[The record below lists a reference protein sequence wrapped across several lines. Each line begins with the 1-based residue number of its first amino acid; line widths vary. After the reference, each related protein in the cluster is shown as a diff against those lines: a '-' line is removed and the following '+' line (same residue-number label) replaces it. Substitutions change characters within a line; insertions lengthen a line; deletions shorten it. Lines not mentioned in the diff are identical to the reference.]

1 MALELKRLVE
11 KVEHM
16 DITLLAGGKGIRNLV
31 SWVHMVETIEAS
43 SFLEGGEIAC
53 ITGIGLSKKTNLLEL
68 IEHICEK
75 KAAAVIV
82 NTGPF
87 IEVVSSDVIDFC
99 NAHDFPVYAVPWKIH
114 LAEIMRI
121 FCFSITKD
129 DQRSFETAAA
139 FKNAIFFPK
148 QEELY
153 AVALSQNNFRV
164 SWKYTVAVLKL
175 KTSQNVDMRLEKLK
189 CNMENCLKRNYD
201 NFAIFIHES
210 ELIAVLANYD
220 MDRLKEFINEMERE
234 AKLHLIKGETVSLG
248 VGRQTKSIRCLYKS
262 YGQAKDI
269 QKLQMKHK
277 INSSMLYYS
286 DLGIYRILMGIED
299 KEIISE
305 YYNHT
310 LRPLIEYDNAN
321 DSDLTKV
328 LRCYLENDGSVK
340 KTSDEM
346 YVHRNTINYK
356 LGKIGDL
363 LQMDLSSLNTRLELL
378 LAFKLSDML

>member
-16 DITLLAGGKGIRNLV
+16 DITLLAGEKGIRNLV
-31 SWVHMVETIEAS
+31 GWVHMVETIEAS

-68 IEHICEK
+68 IEHIYEK

-87 IEVVSSDVIDFC
+87 IEAVSSDVIDFC

-129 DQRSFETAAA
+129 EQRSFETAAA

-164 SWKYTVAVLKL
+164 NWKYTVSVLKL
-175 KTSQNVDMRLEKLK
+175 KTSQNVDMR
-189 CNMENCLKRNYD
+189 
-201 NFAIFIHES
+201 H
-210 ELIAVLANYD
+210 
-220 MDRLKEFINEMERE
+220 
-234 AKLHLIKGETVSLG
+234 
-248 VGRQTKSIRCLYKS
+248 
-262 YGQAKDI
+262 
-269 QKLQMKHK
+269 
-277 INSSMLYYS
+277 SSMLYYS
-286 DLGIYRILMGIED
+286 DLGIYRILMGVED

-305 YYNHT
+305 YYNYT
-310 LRPLIEYDNAN
+310 LRPLVEYDNAN

-356 LGKIGDL
+356 LGKIADL